1 MFFYLG
7 GFIKFIFIY
16 VFFTNL
22 LLFILMGL
30 DKRKAKLNHWRISEK
45 TLFSL
50 ALMGGSIGGILG
62 MYTFRHKTKHLKFTL
77 GFPIIF
83 LFQLIFIFLFLN
95 CNFSIKLFY

>member
-1 MFFYLG
+1 M
-7 GFIKFIFIY
+7 KFICIY